1 MASTAVPLAVTAA
14 AVARDIVGGGAP
26 PESIPPE
33 PSSEPGPVLQVTE
46 RGLEIIWQPIGTDFD
61 ETLQKALHERLR
73 HLLLTLKDATSRV
86 ANAHPTLDHLVS
98 EYSDLIAQPFDRLDI
113 GSLWAVGT
121 GLLAFRVAFANQSS
135 GTMTE
140 PLEPQHLALLQQA
153 AEIHGGFILGFPK
166 GRELTDRADQA
177 RMSPEI
183 IAQIARPTHHILE
196 GLAHAENVVELRTR
210 KIFAALD
217 ESLTVHGWD
226 VARIGY
232 VAYSW
237 ARNSLIEFGKV
248 LILADKAFGTAFGGI
263 LLSSVAPDI
272 HTTQLIV
279 QFMLE
284 NAQIVASFAEPFP
297 ELRNWLGFLIDHF
310 DRETLSTKHS
320 DALHRASRKDR
331 PQG

>member
-1 MASTAVPLAVTAA
+1 
-14 AVARDIVGGGAP
+14 
-26 PESIPPE
+26 
-33 PSSEPGPVLQVTE
+33 
-46 RGLEIIWQPIGTDFD
+46 
-61 ETLQKALHERLR
+61 
-73 HLLLTLKDATSRV
+73 
-86 ANAHPTLDHLVS
+86 
-98 EYSDLIAQPFDRLDI
+98 
-113 GSLWAVGT
+113 
-121 GLLAFRVAFANQSS
+121 
-135 GTMTE
+135 
-140 PLEPQHLALLQQA
+140 
-153 AEIHGGFILGFPK
+153 
-166 GRELTDRADQA
+166 
-177 RMSPEI
+177 
-183 IAQIARPTHHILE
+183 
-196 GLAHAENVVELRTR
+196 LAHAENVVELRTR

-297 ELRNWLGFLIDHF
+297 ELRNWLGFLIDHI
-310 DRETLSTKHS
+310 DRETLSTEHS